1 MSRLGLY
8 AEITKRRHDI
18 FMACLR
24 TVGKFKIGPTNKGGI
39 FINYDGKDISADF
52 SIEELKQMR
61 DIIDD
66 FLKVVVGEDS

>member
-1 MSRLGLY
+1 MSRLDDY
-8 AEITKRRHDI
+8 ASITEKRHDA

-24 TVGKFKIGPTNKGGI
+24 VCGKFKIGPTNKGGI

-52 SIEELKQMR
+52 SVKELREMR

-66 FLKVVVGEDS
+66 FLKVVVGED